1 MLKRLRLA
9 KFESM
14 AQGVVEGSLS
24 RLLGGDLEPME
35 VASRLARALEDGQQ
49 DGQAPDVYTVAL
61 NPKDFNKLQQKS
73 VQIETELAE
82 GVMVM
87 AQQSHLRLKTK
98 PTVHLAADPAIKAH
112 QVRVL
117 ASFHE
122 ASGSTTQL
130 QIGRKAVKAAE
141 QKLLAQLAAVDA
153 YLIVD
158 GERHVALERPL
169 FTIGRRTD
177 NDLVLDAP
185 TISRRHAQIRWRYGR
200 FVLYDLSGRPGRTL
214 VNSQPITEYALQSGD
229 VISLTDVKLIYA
241 EGEHDLLLP
250 KPPGFSQEETTPIS
264 KIE

>member
-14 AQGVVEGSLS
+14 AQGLVEGSLS
-24 RLLGGDLEPME
+24 RLLGGDLEPLE

-49 DGQAPDVYTVAL
+49 DGLAPDVYTVAL
-61 NPKDFNKLQQKS
+61 NPTDFDKLRQKS
-73 VQIETELAE
+73 AAIETELAE
-82 GVMVM
+82 DVMLM
-87 AQQSHLRLKTK
+87 AQQSQLRLKTK
-98 PTVHLAADPAIKAH
+98 PTVHLAADPAVSVH
-112 QVRVL
+112 QVRVR

-122 ASGSTTQL
+122 AGGSTTQL

-141 QKLLAQLAAVDA
+141 QKILAEVAAVDA
-153 YLIVD
+153 YLIVN

-229 VISLTDVKLIYA
+229 VISLTEIKLIYA
-241 EGEHDLLLP
+241 EGEHNLLLP
-250 KPPGFSQEETTPIS
+250 KRADFAQEETLPKP